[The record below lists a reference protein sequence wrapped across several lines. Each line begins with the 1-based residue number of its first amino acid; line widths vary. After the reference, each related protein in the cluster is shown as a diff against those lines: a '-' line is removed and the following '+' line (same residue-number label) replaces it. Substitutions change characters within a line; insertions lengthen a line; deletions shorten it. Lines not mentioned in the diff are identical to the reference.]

1 MAVNQ
6 TPVAFNPFATVLKA
20 LGSLAN
26 PETKQGKA
34 FKTAESK
41 ATRVFT
47 RLAANNFYLNFAG
60 RSMELA
66 FLMRSQ
72 FNLNTEMWLKLW
84 RLPTTSDIDDL
95 REQIYG
101 LNGTVDA
108 MSHQLEY
115 LLDHLQAINAGIAK
129 GTSVEGSKDLG
140 SKDTVKEATVVPMT
154 RGRGKASEGSAEKRE
169 EA

>member
-26 PETKQGKA
+26 PETRQGKA

-41 ATRVFT
+41 ATKVFT
-47 RLAANNFYLNFAG
+47 RLAGNNFYLNFAG
-60 RSMELA
+60 RSMEMA

-72 FNLNTEMWLKLW
+72 FNLNMELWLKLW

-95 REQIYG
+95 REQIYD
-101 LNGTVDA
+101 LNGNVDA

-115 LLDHLQAINAGIAK
+115 LLDHLHAINEGIAK
-129 GTSVEGSKDLG
+129 GASKEGSKDI
-140 SKDTVKEATVVPMT
+140 VKEATVVPLN